1 MVNEVRSEAI
11 TKELVEIVQLT
22 RDIWD
27 IVELEAKFEEES
39 LKITELKIVEA
50 EIETVSEETKLVK

>member
-11 TKELVEIVQLT
+11 TKELVEMVQLT

-50 EIETVSEETKLVK
+50 EIETVFEETKLVK